1 MVKAVA
7 DGANSKAMHRIAM
20 VDTKLRAM
28 VFDFKVGI
36 VPTFFVLTF
45 SPLSPMTMITDEEA
59 RRRARRRE
67 CCAKS
72 LV

>member
-7 DGANSKAMHRIAM
+7 DGVNSKAMHRIAM

-45 SPLSPMTMITDEEA
+45 SPLSPTSPRDSSRPETDDDH
-59 RRRARRRE
+59 
-67 CCAKS
+67 
-72 LV
+72 